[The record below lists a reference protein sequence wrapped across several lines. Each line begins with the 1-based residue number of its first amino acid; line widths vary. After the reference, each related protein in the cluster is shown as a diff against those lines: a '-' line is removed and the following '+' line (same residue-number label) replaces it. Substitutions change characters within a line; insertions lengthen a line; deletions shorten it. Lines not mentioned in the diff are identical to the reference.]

1 MLDSLVIPITSG
13 LPGQLVRMA
22 LGPFHITVGA
32 SLAPFVITLRGGT
45 PGIPIASWQFND
57 GTDILFN
64 NGLPAE
70 R

>member
-1 MLDSLVIPITSG
+1 
-13 LPGQLVRMA
+13 MA